1 MQIEGIYLTEEHI
14 NQPMIYTDKGSK
26 RQEQGWLSSFLLDGS
41 GRPAIFVRFRGTQGQ
56 RCLPESL
63 SWGLISGD
71 TDKL

>member
-41 GRPAIFVRFRGTQGQ
+41 GRPAIFVRFRGT
-56 RCLPESL
+56 
-63 SWGLISGD
+63 
-71 TDKL
+71 